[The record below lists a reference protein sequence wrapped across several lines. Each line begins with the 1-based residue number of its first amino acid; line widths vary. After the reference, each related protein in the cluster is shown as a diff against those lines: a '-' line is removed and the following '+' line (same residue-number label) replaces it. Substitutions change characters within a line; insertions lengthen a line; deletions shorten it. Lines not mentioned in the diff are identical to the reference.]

1 MVANS
6 RTSEGS
12 KSAGTESQS
21 EASKESGGD
30 LSERCVNALAV
41 YVTVYI
47 NVFILNWFCFVVV
60 IVVVFPRVEALQLG
74 DCGQEVA
81 LISRLAEGSKI
92 FLSREESQ
100 SFIKE

>member
-21 EASKESGGD
+21 EASKESSGD
-30 LSERCVNALAV
+30 LSERCVDAPAER
-41 YVTVYI
+41 YGI
-47 NVFILNWFCFVVV
+47 SFDAFGPNWFCCCCFS
-60 IVVVFPRVEALQLG
+60 RVEALQLG

-81 LISRLAEGSKI
+81 LISRLTEGSRI